1 MHTVSSQRLSPKGRE
16 RQFRGMKVPTA
27 LSANKGQEASSIFNK
42 EQEASSIFNKE
53 QEASSIF
60 NKEQEAS
67 STFNKEQEASSI
79 FNKEQEASS
88 IFNKEQEASS
98 TFDKAVSNFHGSA
111 AAPMIRQGA
120 SAMVGFQSTAVPAT
134 NQNHESQKVS
144 CLFGFLLIS
153 FFDLPWHCATA
164 CVHVRFSIVCSP
176 IELRQ
181 KGKDGAKMGSATRPF
196 FPVSGRL

>member
-1 MHTVSSQRLSPKGRE
+1 MESCNSKSLGQKQKKQQEQKKMHTVSSQRLSPKGRE

-27 LSANKGQEASSIFNK
+27 LSA
-42 EQEASSIFNKE
+42 
-53 QEASSIF
+53 
-60 NKEQEAS
+60 
-67 STFNKEQEASSI
+67 NKEQEASSI

-144 CLFGFLLIS
+144 YLFGFLLIS

-181 KGKDGAKMGSATRPF
+181 KGKDGAKMGSATRPL

>member
-27 LSANKGQEASSIFNK
+27 LSANKGQEASSI
-42 EQEASSIFNKE
+42 
-53 QEASSIF
+53 
-60 NKEQEAS
+60 
-67 STFNKEQEASSI
+67 FNKEQEASSI